1 MIPKVFPCPL
11 TVGAVWGTRE
21 RARAQH
27 ENLLGVSE
35 RFVVVGAGTMGMGIG
50 YVAAGAGYQVDL
62 VEPDEQRAAAVPG
75 RLAGLWDKAVARGRM
90 STEQAEAAR
99 GRVAVRPGLEDVDGG
114 ADVVV
119 EAVPERLD
127 LKRDVLEAAE
137 AMRPGLLASN
147 TSSIPIGDLAVGLAY
162 PDRFLGL
169 HFFNPV
175 WAMALLEIVIGDATS
190 DDARRTAL
198 AVAARLGKDPVV
210 VRDAPGF
217 ATSRLGVALGLEAM
231 RMVEDGVASA
241 ADIDKAMTLG
251 YRHPMG
257 PLELTDVVG
266 LDVRLDIARTLREA
280 YGQRFAPPALLERMV
295 AEGKL
300 GRKSGEGFY
309 RWVNGERQ

>member
-1 MIPKVFPCPL
+1 M
-11 TVGAVWGTRE
+11 
-21 RARAQH
+21 
-27 ENLLGVSE
+27 NE
-35 RFVVVGAGTMGMGIG
+35 RFVVVGAGTMGIGIG
-50 YVAAGAGYQVDL
+50 YVAAGAGYRVEL
-62 VEPDEQRAAAVPG
+62 VEADEGRAAGVPTQ
-75 RLAGLWDKAVARGRM
+75 LAGLWDRAVARGRM
-90 STEQAEAAR
+90 SADDADAAR
-99 GRVAVRPGLEDVDGG
+99 GRVAVLHDLTEVDDSP
-114 ADVVV
+114 DVVV

-127 LKRDVLEAAE
+127 LKRQVLAAAE
-137 AMRPGLLASN
+137 AKRPGLLATN
-147 TSSIPIGDLAVGLAY
+147 TSSIPIGELAAGLAH

-175 WAMALLEIVIGDATS
+175 WAMALLEIVVGDATS
-190 DDARRTAL
+190 DDARQAAL

-217 ATSRLGVALGLEAM
+217 ATSRLGVALGLEAI

-280 YGQRFAPPALLERMV
+280 YGERFAPPALLERMV

-309 RWVNGERQ
+309 RWVNGEKQ